1 MMQEEGQ
8 VTGHGREGVW
18 VETQRRSTCGAC
30 KARSSCGSGLLS
42 QFSRRKAH
50 RVLIHVPLGEA
61 WPMVGE
67 RVVIGIDESAFLR
80 SAGLLYGLPLMS
92 GMLGGIVAEQ
102 LAGAGALVVPLGF
115 ALSLAA
121 GLGVV
126 RWHAARPEQ
135 QALYRPRLLRR
146 LGVDSLAIKADRTY
160 QESHR

>member
-92 GMLGGIVAEQ
+92 GMLGGIVVEQ

-146 LGVDSLAIKADRTY
+146 LGVDSLAIKAV
-160 QESHR
+160 

>member
-30 KARSSCGSGLLS
+30 KAPSSCGSGLLS

-146 LGVDSLAIKADRTY
+146 LGVDSLAIKAV
-160 QESHR
+160 

>member
-42 QFSRRKAH
+42 QVSRRKAH
-50 RVLIHVPLGEA
+50 RVLIPVPLGEA

-102 LAGAGALVVPLGF
+102 QAGAGALVVPLGF

-146 LGVDSLAIKADRTY
+146 LGVDSLAIKAV
-160 QESHR
+160 

>member
-146 LGVDSLAIKADRTY
+146 LGVGSLAIKAV
-160 QESHR
+160 